1 MRVIIVGCGRV
12 GSALALRL
20 TAEGN
25 DTWVIDRRAQA
36 RHALPDGFTGHFL
49 EGNGYNRAVLDAA
62 GITHADALVAVTGRD
77 NGNIVTA
84 RVARRGLPCAG
95 RPRPHRRPAQGG
107 HLPRPGHPHHRGVRW
122 AVHRL
127 HRMLSHRHLAPE
139 SGFGNGETLLIRSG
153 LPGYLTGRPLSAFEV
168 DGEIRVVEVTRGGPL
183 PRSLTPAPW
192 PSAGTWSPSPS
203 PPPPSAVCAAFLG
216 KELGT

>member
-84 RVARRGLPCAG
+84 RVARQAYRVPVVLARIDDPRRAEIYRGLG
-95 RPRPHRRPAQGG
+95 IRTIS
-107 HLPRPGHPHHRGVRW
+107 GVSW

-127 HRMLSHRHLAPE
+127 HRLLSHRHLAPE
-139 SGFGNGETLLIRSG
+139 WGFGNGETLLIRSG

-168 DGEIRVVEVTRGGPL
+168 DGEIRVVEVTRGGH
-183 PRSLTPAPW
+183 SLV
-192 PSAGTWSPSPS
+192 PSHHTLAERGDVVTFTVAAG
-203 PPPPSAVCAAFLG
+203 ALGRLRGFLG

>member
-12 GSALALRL
+12 GSALALQL

-62 GITHADALVAVTGRD
+62 GVTHADALVAVTGRD

-84 RVARRGLPCAG
+84 RVARQAYRVPVVLARIDDPRRAEIYRGLG
-95 RPRPHRRPAQGG
+95 IRTIS
-107 HLPRPGHPHHRGVRW
+107 GVSW
-122 AVHRL
+122 TVHRL
-127 HRMLSHRHLAPE
+127 HQLLSHRHLAPE
-139 SGFGNGETLLIRSG
+139 RGFGNGETLLIRSS

-168 DGEIRVVEVTRGGPL
+168 DGEIRVAEVTRGGH
-183 PRSLTPAPW
+183 SLV
-192 PSAGTWSPSPS
+192 PSHHTLAERGDVVTFTVAAG
-203 PPPPSAVCAAFLG
+203 ALGRLRGFLG

>member
-20 TAEGN
+20 TAEGH

-36 RHALPDGFTGHFL
+36 GQALPDGFTGHFI

-62 GITHADALVAVTGRD
+62 GITHADALVAVTDRD

-84 RVARRGLPCAG
+84 RVARQTYRVPVVLARIDDPRRAETYRGLG
-95 RPRPHRRPAQGG
+95 IRTISS
-107 HLPRPGHPHHRGVRW
+107 VSW
-122 AVHRL
+122 TVHRL
-127 HRMLSHRHLAPE
+127 HQLLLHRHLAPE
-139 SGFGNGETLLIRSG
+139 RGFGNGETLLIRSG
-153 LPGYLTGRPLSAFEV
+153 LPDYLTGRPLSAFEV
-168 DGEIRVVEVTRGGPL
+168 DGEIRVAEVTRGGH
-183 PRSLTPAPW
+183 SLV
-192 PSAGTWSPSPS
+192 PSHHTLAERGDVVTFTVAA
-203 PPPPSAVCAAFLG
+203 SALGRLRGFLD

>member
-25 DTWVIDRRAQA
+25 DTWVVDRRAQA

-49 EGNGYNRAVLDAA
+49 EGAGYNRAVLDAA

-84 RVARRGLPCAG
+84 RVARQAYRVPVVLARIDDPRRAEIYRGLG
-95 RPRPHRRPAQGG
+95 IRTIS
-107 HLPRPGHPHHRGVRW
+107 GVSW
-122 AVHRL
+122 TVHRL
-127 HRMLSHRHLAPE
+127 HQLLSHRHLAPE
-139 SGFGNGETLLIRSG
+139 LGFGNGETLLIRSG

-168 DGEIRVVEVTRGGPL
+168 DGEIRVAEVTRGGH
-183 PRSLTPAPW
+183 SLV
-192 PSAGTWSPSPS
+192 PSHHTLAEPGDVVTFTVAAG
-203 PPPPSAVCAAFLG
+203 ALGRLRGFLG